1 MMSILHCYIESIER
15 LQDYKKSKKLRYRR
29 NKRERE
35 NKTKE
40 NFNLQEEEDLARNF
54 FYVTLTQQETDA
66 DVKREIDRLNRLERK
81 EEIRRVMQPDSSH
94 AKRLT
99 ERLIQRDDF
108 DEVG

>member
-1 MMSILHCYIESIER
+1 ME
-15 LQDYKKSKKLRYRR
+15 
-29 NKRERE
+29 E
-35 NKTKE
+35 N
-40 NFNLQEEEDLARNF
+40 
-54 FYVTLTQQETDA
+54 
-66 DVKREIDRLNRLERK
+66 LNRLERK